1 MTRTVDFDALGA
13 TVGHCSVPIKRG
25 KVTAAGEIVIEAVL
39 PGSRIGMR
47 VSIKRPGQPLV
58 MAEVAFCDGSRV
70 KLLPLSRTIGIGPG
84 DAVRALSNEDTI
96 PSGKALLGRII
107 DPLGMPVDGGPSLA
121 DLKPWP
127 VDRAAPDPLAR
138 VPVNKQLVTG
148 IRVIDGCLSL
158 GLGQRI
164 GLFAGPGLGKS
175 MLLGS
180 LARNAE
186 CDVSVIC
193 LVGERGREVR
203 EFLDRSLRPGGL
215 AQSVII
221 LAPPDSPPLLRAK
234 ALGAATAIAEWF
246 RAAGKRVLLL
256 VDSLTRA
263 VRARRDVALALG
275 EAPARGGYPASAFA
289 SLPSVLERAGCDASG
304 SITAV
309 YTVLTEKEEGDPV
322 AEEARSLLDG
332 HIVLSSKLAGA
343 GHWPA
348 IDVVRSVSR
357 VMSSVVAPTHL
368 RAAQNLRRLL
378 GAYAEHE
385 DLIMMGAYR
394 QGASP
399 DTDLALDRKTEIA
412 SFIRQEDSELSP
424 IKSTLEMM
432 FVLTRDL

>member
-1 MTRTVDFDALGA
+1 MTRIIDFDALGA
-13 TVGHCSVPIKRG
+13 RAGRCSVPVKRG
-25 KVTAAGEIVIEAVL
+25 KVTAVGETVIEAVL

-47 VSIKRPGQPLV
+47 VSIERPGQSRA
-58 MAEVAFCDGSRV
+58 MAEVASCDGSRV
-70 KLLPLSRTIGIGPG
+70 KLLSLSRTIGIGPG
-84 DAVRALSNEDTI
+84 DPVLTLSSEDTI
-96 PSGKALLGRII
+96 PSGEALLGRII
-107 DPLGMPVDGGPSLA
+107 DPLGTPVDGGPSLE
-121 DLKPWP
+121 DLSPWS

-138 VPVNKQLVTG
+138 IPVNKQLVTG

-180 LARNAE
+180 LARSAE

-193 LVGERGREVR
+193 LVGERGREVK
-203 EFLDRSLRPGGL
+203 EFIDRSLGPGGL
-215 AQSVII
+215 AQSVIV
-221 LAPPDSPPLLRAK
+221 LAPPDSPPLVRAK
-234 ALGAATAIAEWF
+234 ALEAATAVAEWF
-246 RAAGKRVLLL
+246 RAAGKHVLLL

-275 EAPARGGYPASAFA
+275 EAPARDGYPASAFA

-309 YTVLTEKEEGDPV
+309 YTVLTEREEGDPV

-348 IDVVRSVSR
+348 IDIVRSVSR
-357 VMSSVVAPTHL
+357 VMDSVVAPAHL
-368 RAAQNLRRLL
+368 RAARNLRRLL

-412 SFIRQEDSELSP
+412 SFTRQEDSEPSS
-424 IKSTLEMM
+424 IESTLKTL
-432 FVLTRDL
+432 FLLTRDL